1 MKLTNPS
8 RNWARLVCIMA
19 TVGLA
24 GPLVAQEPAQEAAQ
38 AAEQAPEEAATE
50 SAPVARVIDTL
61 RLDSSSVIGNRELPK
76 VMYIVPWK
84 KAAPGDLP
92 GRPAES
98 LLDEVLSPVDREV
111 FIRQVRFYNEIYGNG
126 AEDAGR

>member
-1 MKLTNPS
+1 MKVTNAS
-8 RNWARLVCIMA
+8 RNWLGLVCIMA
-19 TVGLA
+19 SASLA
-24 GPLVAQEPAQEAAQ
+24 GTAFSQEPAEAP
-38 AAEQAPEEAATE
+38 EEAPEEAATE
-50 SAPVARVIDTL
+50 GAPVARVIDTL
-61 RLDSSSVIGNRELPK
+61 NLDSSSVIGNRELPK